1 LFHTHFLFLMF
12 AAISENTKCQMKVE
26 DFLVKTRGFY
36 SRTENSSQTSWQER
50 LLVNAK
56 YDHFIFD
63 IANYQH
69 RHRKVLLLHII
80 TCCTEL
86 KETI

>member
-1 LFHTHFLFLMF
+1 MFHTHFLFLMF

-36 SRTENSSQTSWQER
+36 SRTETSSQTSWQER

-56 YDHFIFD
+56 YDHFIMTQQISNTGTEKYYCFTSS
-63 IANYQH
+63 H
-69 RHRKVLLLHII
+69 VVLN
-80 TCCTEL
+80 
-86 KETI
+86 

>member
-1 LFHTHFLFLMF
+1 MF

-36 SRTENSSQTSWQER
+36 SRTETSSQTSWQER

-56 YDHFIFD
+56 YDHFI
-63 IANYQH
+63 
-69 RHRKVLLLHII
+69 L
-80 TCCTEL
+80 T
-86 KETI
+86 